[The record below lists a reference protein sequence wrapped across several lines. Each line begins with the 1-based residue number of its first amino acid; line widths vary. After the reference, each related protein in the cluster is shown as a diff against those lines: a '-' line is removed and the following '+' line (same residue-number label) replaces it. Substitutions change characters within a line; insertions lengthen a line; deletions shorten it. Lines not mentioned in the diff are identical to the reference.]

1 VAATSETAAARL
13 DAFRCA
19 RQHLAPASGVQRMP
33 PEDLGKTAP
42 ATEAVV

>member
-13 DAFRCA
+13 DAFRCV
-19 RQHLAPASGVQRMP
+19 RQHFALASGVQRVP
-33 PEDLGKTAP
+33 AKYLSETAP